1 MTKADQQQ
9 IKQQLSVY
17 FIMGTANTSRQ
28 PLDVL
33 KEAIQG
39 GITMFQFR
47 EKGEGALQGEE
58 KKQLARQL
66 QVLCQEANVP
76 FIVNDDVQLAI
87 DLDADGVHVG
97 QEDTLAQDVRQRIGN
112 KILGVSTH
120 NLDEVRQAM
129 KDGADYVGMGPVYPT
144 ETKKD
149 TRSVQGVSL
158 INEVRQHGLHIP
170 IVGIGGITYE
180 NAAPVIQAGAD
191 GISIISA
198 ISQSADPIKA
208 AEELTSLVESE
219 KAALSSV
226 KDMD

>member
-1 MTKADQQQ
+1 MTKAEQQQ

-17 FIMGTANTSRQ
+17 FIMGTTNTTRQ
-28 PLDVL
+28 PLDVV

-47 EKGEGALQGEE
+47 EKGEKALQGEE
-58 KKQLARQL
+58 KKQLARQI
-66 QVLCQEANVP
+66 QALCQEANVP

-97 QEDTLAQDVRQRIGN
+97 QEDTNAKDVRDRIGN

-120 NLDEVRQAM
+120 NLDEVKQAM

-158 INEVRQHGLHIP
+158 ITEVRRHGLQIP
-170 IVGIGGITYE
+170 IVGIGGITYD

-198 ISQSADPIKA
+198 ISQSADPKKA
-208 AEELTSLVESE
+208 AEELKSLVVAE
-219 KAALSSV
+219 KASL
-226 KDMD
+226 

>member
-1 MTKADQQQ
+1 MTKAEQQQ

-17 FIMGTANTSRQ
+17 FIMGTANTTRQ
-28 PLDVL
+28 PLDVV

-47 EKGEGALQGEE
+47 EKSEKALQGDE
-58 KKQLARQL
+58 KKQLARQI
-66 QVLCQEANVP
+66 QALCQEANVP

-97 QEDTLAQDVRQRIGN
+97 QEDTNAKDVRERIGN

-120 NLDEVRQAM
+120 NLDEVKQAM

-158 INEVRQHGLHIP
+158 ITEVRRHGFQIP
-170 IVGIGGITYE
+170 IVGIGGITYD

-198 ISQSADPIKA
+198 ISQSADPKKA
-208 AEELTSLVESE
+208 AEELKSLVVAE
-219 KAALSSV
+219 KASL
-226 KDMD
+226 

>member
-1 MTKADQQQ
+1 MTKADQEQ

-17 FIMGTANTSRQ
+17 FIMGTANSTRQ
-28 PLDVL
+28 PLDIV

-47 EKGEGALQGEE
+47 EKGENALQAEE
-58 KKQLARQL
+58 KKQLARQI
-66 QVLCQEANVP
+66 QALCQEANVP

-97 QEDTLAQDVRQRIGN
+97 QEDANAQDVRQRIGN

-120 NLDEVRQAM
+120 NLDEVKQAM

-158 INEVRQHGLHIP
+158 ITEVRRHGLQIP
-170 IVGIGGITYE
+170 IVGIGGITYDK
-180 NAAPVIQAGAD
+180 AAPVIQAGAD
-191 GISIISA
+191 GVSIISA
-198 ISQSADPIKA
+198 ISQSADPKKA
-208 AEELTSLVESE
+208 AEKLKSLVEAE
-219 KAALSSV
+219 KASL
-226 KDMD
+226 

>member
-1 MTKADQQQ
+1 MTKADQEQ

-17 FIMGTANTSRQ
+17 FIMGTANSTRQ
-28 PLDVL
+28 PLDVV

-47 EKGEGALQGEE
+47 EKGEKALQGEE
-58 KKQLARQL
+58 KKQLARQI
-66 QVLCQEANVP
+66 QALCQEANVP

-97 QEDTLAQDVRQRIGN
+97 QEDANAQEVRQRIGN

-120 NLDEVRQAM
+120 NLDEVKQAM

-158 INEVRQHGLHIP
+158 ITEVRRHGPQIP
-170 IVGIGGITYE
+170 IVGIGGITYD

-191 GISIISA
+191 GVSIISA
-198 ISQSADPIKA
+198 ISQSADPKKA
-208 AEELTSLVESE
+208 AEKLKSLVEAE
-219 KAALSSV
+219 KASL
-226 KDMD
+226 

>member
-1 MTKADQQQ
+1 MTKAEQQQ

-17 FIMGTANTSRQ
+17 FIMGTANTTRQ
-28 PLDVL
+28 PLDVV

-47 EKGEGALQGEE
+47 EKSEKALQGDE
-58 KKQLARQL
+58 KKQLARQI
-66 QVLCQEANVP
+66 QALCQEANVP

-97 QEDTLAQDVRQRIGN
+97 QEDTNAKDVRERIGN

-120 NLDEVRQAM
+120 NLDEVKQAM

-149 TRSVQGVSL
+149 IRSVQGVSL
-158 INEVRQHGLHIP
+158 ITEVRRHGFQIP
-170 IVGIGGITYE
+170 IVGIGGITYD

-198 ISQSADPIKA
+198 ISQSADPKKA
-208 AEELTSLVESE
+208 AEELKSLVVAE
-219 KAALSSV
+219 KASL
-226 KDMD
+226 

>member
-97 QEDTLAQDVRQRIGN
+97 QEDTNAEDVRQKIGN

-120 NLDEVRQAM
+120 NLDEVKQAM

-158 INEVRQHGLHIP
+158 ITEVRHHGPHIP
-170 IVGIGGITYE
+170 IVGIGGITYD

-198 ISQSADPIKA
+198 ISQSADSKKA
-208 AEELTSLVESE
+208 AEELKALVTSE
-219 KAALSSV
+219 KASL
-226 KDMD
+226 

>member
-97 QEDTLAQDVRQRIGN
+97 QEDTNAVDVRQKIGN

-120 NLDEVRQAM
+120 NLDEVKQAM

-158 INEVRQHGLHIP
+158 ITEVRHHGLHIP
-170 IVGIGGITYE
+170 IVGIGGITYG

-198 ISQSADPIKA
+198 ISQSADPKKV
-208 AEELTSLVESE
+208 AEELKALVTSE
-219 KAALSSV
+219 KALL
-226 KDMD
+226 

>member
-17 FIMGTANTSRQ
+17 FILGTANTTRQ
-28 PLDVL
+28 PLDVV
-33 KEAIQG
+33 KVAIQG

-47 EKGEGALQGEE
+47 EKGEKALQGEE
-58 KKQLARQL
+58 KKQLARQI
-66 QVLCQEANVP
+66 QALCQEANVP

-97 QEDTLAQDVRQRIGN
+97 QEDTNAKDVRERIGN

-120 NLDEVRQAM
+120 NLDEVKQAM

-158 INEVRQHGLHIP
+158 ITEVRRHGLQIP
-170 IVGIGGITYE
+170 IVGIGGITYD
-180 NAAPVIQAGAD
+180 NVAPVIQAGAD

-198 ISQSADPIKA
+198 ISQSADPKKA
-208 AEELTSLVESE
+208 AEELKSLVAAE
-219 KAALSSV
+219 KASL
-226 KDMD
+226 

>member
-17 FIMGTANTSRQ
+17 FIMGTANTTRQ
-28 PLDVL
+28 PLDVV

-47 EKGEGALQGEE
+47 EKSEKALQGDE
-58 KKQLARQL
+58 KKQLARQI
-66 QVLCQEANVP
+66 QALCQEANVP

-97 QEDTLAQDVRQRIGN
+97 QEDTNAKDVRERIGN

-120 NLDEVRQAM
+120 NLDEVKQAM

-158 INEVRQHGLHIP
+158 ITEVRRHGFQIP
-170 IVGIGGITYE
+170 IVGIGGITYD

-198 ISQSADPIKA
+198 ISQSADPKKA
-208 AEELTSLVESE
+208 AEELKSLVVAE
-219 KAALSSV
+219 KASL
-226 KDMD
+226 

>member
-1 MTKADQQQ
+1 MTKADQQL

-17 FIMGTANTSRQ
+17 FIMGTANTSRL
-28 PLDVL
+28 PLDVV

-47 EKGEGALQGEE
+47 EKGEKALQGEE
-58 KKQLARQL
+58 KKQLARQI
-66 QVLCQEANVP
+66 QALCQEANVP

-97 QEDTLAQDVRQRIGN
+97 QEDTNAKDVRERIGN

-120 NLDEVRQAM
+120 NLDEVKQAM

-158 INEVRQHGLHIP
+158 ITEVRRHALQIP
-170 IVGIGGITYE
+170 IVGIGGITYD

-198 ISQSADPIKA
+198 ISQSADPKKA
-208 AEELTSLVESE
+208 AEELKSLVVAE
-219 KAALSSV
+219 KASL
-226 KDMD
+226 

>member
-17 FIMGTANTSRQ
+17 FIMGTANTTRQ
-28 PLDVL
+28 PLDVV

-47 EKGEGALQGEE
+47 EKGEKALQGDE
-58 KKQLARQL
+58 KKQLARQI
-66 QVLCQEANVP
+66 QALCQEANVP

-97 QEDTLAQDVRQRIGN
+97 QEDTNAKDVRERIGN

-120 NLDEVRQAM
+120 NLDEVKQAM

-158 INEVRQHGLHIP
+158 ITEVRRHSLQIP
-170 IVGIGGITYE
+170 IVGIGGITYD

-198 ISQSADPIKA
+198 ISQSADPKKA
-208 AEELTSLVESE
+208 AEELKSLVVAE
-219 KAALSSV
+219 KASL
-226 KDMD
+226 

>member
-28 PLDVL
+28 PLDVV

-47 EKGEGALQGEE
+47 EKGEKALQGEE
-58 KKQLARQL
+58 KKQLARQI

-87 DLDADGVHVG
+87 DLEADGVHVG
-97 QEDTLAQDVRQRIGN
+97 QEDTNAKDVRQRIGN

-120 NLDEVRQAM
+120 NLDEVKQAM

-158 INEVRQHGLHIP
+158 ITEVRRHGLQIP
-170 IVGIGGITYE
+170 IVGIGGITYD

-191 GISIISA
+191 GVSIISA
-198 ISQSADPIKA
+198 ISQSTDPKKA
-208 AEELTSLVESE
+208 AEELKSLVEAK
-219 KAALSSV
+219 KASL
-226 KDMD
+226 

>member
-17 FIMGTANTSRQ
+17 FIMGTANTTRQ
-28 PLDVL
+28 PLNVV

-47 EKGEGALQGEE
+47 EKGEKALQGDE
-58 KKQLARQL
+58 KKQLARQI
-66 QVLCQEANVP
+66 QALCQEANVP

-97 QEDTLAQDVRQRIGN
+97 QEDTNAKDVRERIGN

-120 NLDEVRQAM
+120 NLDEVKQAM

-158 INEVRQHGLHIP
+158 ITEVRRHGLQIP
-170 IVGIGGITYE
+170 IVGIGGITYD

-198 ISQSADPIKA
+198 ISQSADPKKA
-208 AEELTSLVESE
+208 AEELKSLVVAE
-219 KAALSSV
+219 KASL
-226 KDMD
+226 

>member
-1 MTKADQQQ
+1 MTKADQEQ

-17 FIMGTANTSRQ
+17 FIMGTANSTRQ
-28 PLDVL
+28 PLDVVND
-33 KEAIQG
+33 AIQG

-47 EKGEGALQGEE
+47 EKGEKALQGEE
-58 KKQLARQL
+58 KKQLARQI
-66 QVLCQEANVP
+66 QALCQEANVP

-97 QEDTLAQDVRQRIGN
+97 QEDTNAKHVRQRIGN

-120 NLDEVRQAM
+120 NLDEVKQAM

-158 INEVRQHGLHIP
+158 ITEVRRHGLQIP
-170 IVGIGGITYE
+170 IVGIGGITYD

-198 ISQSADPIKA
+198 ISQSTDPKKA
-208 AEELTSLVESE
+208 AEKLKSLVEAE
-219 KAALSSV
+219 KASL
-226 KDMD
+226 

>member
-1 MTKADQQQ
+1 MTKADQQL

-17 FIMGTANTSRQ
+17 FILGTANTTRQ
-28 PLDVL
+28 ALDVV

-47 EKGEGALQGEE
+47 EKGEKALQGEE
-58 KKQLARQL
+58 KKQLARQI
-66 QVLCQEANVP
+66 QALCQEANVP

-97 QEDTLAQDVRQRIGN
+97 QEDTNAKDVRERIGN

-120 NLDEVRQAM
+120 NLDEVKQAM

-158 INEVRQHGLHIP
+158 ITEVRRHGLQIP
-170 IVGIGGITYE
+170 IVGIGGITYD
-180 NAAPVIQAGAD
+180 NSAPVIQAGAD

-198 ISQSADPIKA
+198 ISQSADPKKA
-208 AEELTSLVESE
+208 AEELKSLVAAE
-219 KAALSSV
+219 KASL
-226 KDMD
+226 

>member
-17 FIMGTANTSRQ
+17 FIMGTSNTSRP
-28 PLDVL
+28 PLDVV

-47 EKGEGALQGEE
+47 EKGEGALQGGE

-87 DLDADGVHVG
+87 DLNADGVHVG
-97 QEDTLAQDVRQRIGN
+97 QEDTNAEDVRQRIGN

-120 NLDEVRQAM
+120 NLDEVKQAM
-129 KDGADYVGMGPVYPT
+129 KDGADYVGIPVYPT

-158 INEVRQHGLHIP
+158 ITEVRRHGLHIP
-170 IVGIGGITYE
+170 IVGIGGITYD

-198 ISQSADPIKA
+198 ISQSADPK
-208 AEELTSLVESE
+208 
-219 KAALSSV
+219 KQQ
-226 KDMD
+226 KN

>member
-17 FIMGTANTSRQ
+17 FIMGTANTTRQ
-28 PLDVL
+28 PLDVV

-47 EKGEGALQGEE
+47 EKGEEALRGEE
-58 KKQLARQL
+58 KKQLARQI
-66 QVLCQEANVP
+66 QALCQETNVP

-97 QEDTLAQDVRQRIGN
+97 QEDTNAKDVRQRIGN

-120 NLDEVRQAM
+120 NLDEVKQAM

-158 INEVRQHGLHIP
+158 ITEVRRHGLQIP
-170 IVGIGGITYE
+170 IVGIGGITYD

-191 GISIISA
+191 GVSIISA
-198 ISQSADPIKA
+198 ISQSADPKRA
-208 AEELTSLVESE
+208 AEELKSLVEAE
-219 KAALSSV
+219 KVSL
-226 KDMD
+226 

>member
-17 FIMGTANTSRQ
+17 FIMGTANSTRQ
-28 PLDVL
+28 PLDVVN
-33 KEAIQG
+33 EAIQG

-47 EKGEGALQGEE
+47 EKGEKALQGEE
-58 KKQLARQL
+58 KKQLARQI
-66 QVLCQEANVP
+66 QALCQEANVP

-97 QEDTLAQDVRQRIGN
+97 QEDTNAQDVRQRIGN

-120 NLDEVRQAM
+120 NLDEVKQAM

-158 INEVRQHGLHIP
+158 ITEVRRHGLQIP
-170 IVGIGGITYE
+170 IVGIGGITYD

-198 ISQSADPIKA
+198 ISQSTDPKKA
-208 AEELTSLVESE
+208 AEKLKSLVEEE
-219 KAALSSV
+219 KASL
-226 KDMD
+226 

>member
-17 FIMGTANTSRQ
+17 FILGTANTTRQ
-28 PLDVL
+28 PLDVV
-33 KEAIQG
+33 KVAIQG

-47 EKGEGALQGEE
+47 EKGEKALQGEE
-58 KKQLARQL
+58 KKQLARQI
-66 QVLCQEANVP
+66 QALCQEANVP

-97 QEDTLAQDVRQRIGN
+97 QEDTNAKDVRERIGN

-120 NLDEVRQAM
+120 NLDEVKQAM

-149 TRSVQGVSL
+149 TRSVRGVSL
-158 INEVRQHGLHIP
+158 ITEVRRHGLQIP
-170 IVGIGGITYE
+170 IVGIGGITYD

-198 ISQSADPIKA
+198 ISQSADPKKA
-208 AEELTSLVESE
+208 AEELKSLVAAE
-219 KAALSSV
+219 KASL
-226 KDMD
+226 

>member
-1 MTKADQQQ
+1 MTKAEQQQ

-17 FIMGTANTSRQ
+17 FIMGTANTTRQ
-28 PLDVL
+28 PLNVV

-47 EKGEGALQGEE
+47 EKGEKALQGDE
-58 KKQLARQL
+58 KKQLARQI
-66 QVLCQEANVP
+66 QALCQEANVP

-97 QEDTLAQDVRQRIGN
+97 QEDTNAKDVRERIGN

-120 NLDEVRQAM
+120 NLDEVKQAM

-158 INEVRQHGLHIP
+158 ITEVRRHGLQIP
-170 IVGIGGITYE
+170 IVGIGGITYD

-198 ISQSADPIKA
+198 ISQSADPKKA
-208 AEELTSLVESE
+208 AEELKSLVVAE
-219 KAALSSV
+219 KASL
-226 KDMD
+226 

>member
-17 FIMGTANTSRQ
+17 FILGTANTTRQ
-28 PLDVL
+28 PLDVV

-47 EKGEGALQGEE
+47 EKGEKALQGEE
-58 KKQLARQL
+58 KKQLARQI
-66 QVLCQEANVP
+66 QALCQEANVP

-97 QEDTLAQDVRQRIGN
+97 QEDTNAKGVRERIGN

-120 NLDEVRQAM
+120 NLDEVKQAM

-158 INEVRQHGLHIP
+158 ITEVRRHGLQIP
-170 IVGIGGITYE
+170 IVGIGGITYD

-198 ISQSADPIKA
+198 ISQSADPKKA
-208 AEELTSLVESE
+208 AEELKSLVAAK
-219 KAALSSV
+219 KASL
-226 KDMD
+226 

>member
-17 FIMGTANTSRQ
+17 FIMGTANTTRL
-28 PLDVL
+28 PLDVV

-47 EKGEGALQGEE
+47 EKGEKALQGEE
-58 KKQLARQL
+58 KKQLARQI
-66 QVLCQEANVP
+66 QALCQEANVP

-97 QEDTLAQDVRQRIGN
+97 QEDTNAKDVRQRIGN

-120 NLDEVRQAM
+120 NLDEVKQAV

-158 INEVRQHGLHIP
+158 ITEVRRHGLQIP
-170 IVGIGGITYE
+170 IVGIGGITYD

-191 GISIISA
+191 GVSIISA
-198 ISQSADPIKA
+198 ISQSSDPKKA
-208 AEELTSLVESE
+208 AEELKSLVVAE
-219 KAALSSV
+219 KASL
-226 KDMD
+226 

>member
-1 MTKADQQQ
+1 MTKAEQQQ

-17 FIMGTANTSRQ
+17 FIMGTTNTTRQ
-28 PLDVL
+28 PLNVV

-47 EKGEGALQGEE
+47 EKGEKALQGDE
-58 KKQLARQL
+58 KKQLARQI
-66 QVLCQEANVP
+66 QALCQEANVP

-97 QEDTLAQDVRQRIGN
+97 QEDTNAKDVRERIGN

-120 NLDEVRQAM
+120 NLDEVKQAM

-158 INEVRQHGLHIP
+158 ITEVRRHGLQIP
-170 IVGIGGITYE
+170 IVGIGGITYD

-198 ISQSADPIKA
+198 ISQSADPKKA
-208 AEELTSLVESE
+208 AEELKSLVETE
-219 KAALSSV
+219 KASL
-226 KDMD
+226 

>member
-1 MTKADQQQ
+1 MTKADQEQ

-17 FIMGTANTSRQ
+17 FIMGTANSTRQ
-28 PLDVL
+28 PLDVV

-47 EKGEGALQGEE
+47 EKGEKALQGEE
-58 KKQLARQL
+58 KKQLARQI
-66 QVLCQEANVP
+66 QALCQEANVP

-97 QEDTLAQDVRQRIGN
+97 QEDANAQDVRQRIGN

-120 NLDEVRQAM
+120 NLDEVKQAI

-158 INEVRQHGLHIP
+158 ITEVRRHGLQIP
-170 IVGIGGITYE
+170 IVGIGGITYD

-198 ISQSADPIKA
+198 ISQSTDPKKA
-208 AEELTSLVESE
+208 TEKLKSLVEAE
-219 KAALSSV
+219 KASL
-226 KDMD
+226 

>member
-17 FIMGTANTSRQ
+17 FILGTANTTRQ
-28 PLDVL
+28 PLDVV

-47 EKGEGALQGEE
+47 EKGEKALQSDE
-58 KKQLARQL
+58 KKQLARQI
-66 QVLCQEANVP
+66 QALCQEANVP

-97 QEDTLAQDVRQRIGN
+97 QEDTNAKDVRERIGN

-120 NLDEVRQAM
+120 NLDEVKQAM

-158 INEVRQHGLHIP
+158 ITEVRRHGLQIP
-170 IVGIGGITYE
+170 IVGIGGITYD

-198 ISQSADPIKA
+198 ISQSTDPKKA
-208 AEELTSLVESE
+208 AEELKSLVAAE
-219 KAALSSV
+219 KASL
-226 KDMD
+226 

>member
-17 FIMGTANTSRQ
+17 FIMGTANTSRL
-28 PLDVL
+28 PLDVV

-47 EKGEGALQGEE
+47 EKGEKALQGEE
-58 KKQLARQL
+58 KKQLARQI
-66 QVLCQEANVP
+66 QALCQEANVP
-76 FIVNDDVQLAI
+76 FIVNDDVQLAL

-97 QEDTLAQDVRQRIGN
+97 QEDTNANDVRQRIGN

-120 NLDEVRQAM
+120 NLDEVKQAI

-158 INEVRQHGLHIP
+158 ITEVRSHGLQIP
-170 IVGIGGITYE
+170 IVGIGGITYD

-191 GISIISA
+191 GVSIISA
-198 ISQSADPIKA
+198 ISQSVDPKKA
-208 AEELTSLVESE
+208 AEELKSLVVAE
-219 KAALSSV
+219 KASL
-226 KDMD
+226 

>member
-17 FIMGTANTSRQ
+17 FIMGTANTSRL
-28 PLDVL
+28 PLDVV

-47 EKGEGALQGEE
+47 EKGEKALQGEE
-58 KKQLARQL
+58 KKQLARQI
-66 QVLCQEANVP
+66 QALCQEANVP
-76 FIVNDDVQLAI
+76 FIVNDDVQLAL

-97 QEDTLAQDVRQRIGN
+97 QEDTNANDVRQRIGN

-120 NLDEVRQAM
+120 NLNEVKQAI

-158 INEVRQHGLHIP
+158 ITEVRSHGLQIP
-170 IVGIGGITYE
+170 IVGIGGIAYD

-191 GISIISA
+191 GVSIISA
-198 ISQSADPIKA
+198 ISQSVDPKKA
-208 AEELTSLVESE
+208 AEELKSLVVAE
-219 KAALSSV
+219 KASL
-226 KDMD
+226 

>member
-17 FIMGTANTSRQ
+17 FIMGTVNTSRQ
-28 PLDVL
+28 SFDVV

-47 EKGEGALQGEE
+47 EKGEKALQGEE
-58 KKQLARQL
+58 KVQVARQI
-66 QVLCQEANVP
+66 QALCQEANVP

-97 QEDTLAQDVRQRIGN
+97 QEDTNAKDVRQRIGN

-120 NLDEVRQAM
+120 NLDEVKQAM

-158 INEVRQHGLHIP
+158 ITEVRRLGLQIP
-170 IVGIGGITYE
+170 IVGIGGITYG

-191 GISIISA
+191 GVSIISA
-198 ISQSADPIKA
+198 ISQSADPKKA
-208 AEELTSLVESE
+208 AEELKSLVEAE
-219 KAALSSV
+219 KASL
-226 KDMD
+226 

>member
-17 FIMGTANTSRQ
+17 FIMGTANSTRQ
-28 PLDVL
+28 PLDVVN
-33 KEAIQG
+33 EAIQG

-47 EKGEGALQGEE
+47 EKGEKALQGEE
-58 KKQLARQL
+58 KKQLARQI
-66 QVLCQEANVP
+66 QALCQEANVP

-97 QEDTLAQDVRQRIGN
+97 QEDTNAKDVRQRIGN

-120 NLDEVRQAM
+120 NLDEVKQAM

-158 INEVRQHGLHIP
+158 ITEVRRHGLQIP
-170 IVGIGGITYE
+170 IVGIGGITYD

-198 ISQSADPIKA
+198 ISQSTDPKKA
-208 AEELTSLVESE
+208 AEKLKSLVETE
-219 KAALSSV
+219 KASL
-226 KDMD
+226 

>member
-17 FIMGTANTSRQ
+17 FIMGTANTTRQ
-28 PLDVL
+28 PLDVV

-47 EKGEGALQGEE
+47 EKGEKALQGEE
-58 KKQLARQL
+58 KKQLARQI

-87 DLDADGVHVG
+87 DLEADGVHVG
-97 QEDTLAQDVRQRIGN
+97 QEDTNAKDVRQRIGN

-120 NLDEVRQAM
+120 NLDEVKKAM

-158 INEVRQHGLHIP
+158 ITEVRRHGLQIP
-170 IVGIGGITYE
+170 IVGIGGITCD

-198 ISQSADPIKA
+198 ISQSADPKTA
-208 AEELTSLVESE
+208 TEELKSLVVAE
-219 KAALSSV
+219 KASL
-226 KDMD
+226 

>member
-17 FIMGTANTSRQ
+17 FIMGTANTTRQ
-28 PLDVL
+28 PLDVV

-47 EKGEGALQGEE
+47 EKGEKALQGDE
-58 KKQLARQL
+58 KKQLARQI
-66 QVLCQEANVP
+66 QAFCQEANVP
-76 FIVNDDVQLAI
+76 FIVNDDVQLAL

-97 QEDTLAQDVRQRIGN
+97 QEDTNAKDVRERIGN

-120 NLDEVRQAM
+120 NLDEVKQAM

-158 INEVRQHGLHIP
+158 IKEVRRHGLQIP
-170 IVGIGGITYE
+170 IVGIGGITYD
-180 NAAPVIQAGAD
+180 NAASVIQAGAD
-191 GISIISA
+191 GVSIISA
-198 ISQSADPIKA
+198 ISQNTAPKKA
-208 AEELTSLVESE
+208 AAELKSLVVAE
-219 KAALSSV
+219 KASL
-226 KDMD
+226 

>member
-17 FIMGTANTSRQ
+17 FIMGTANSTRQ
-28 PLDVL
+28 PLDVV

-47 EKGEGALQGEE
+47 EKGEKALQGEE
-58 KKQLARQL
+58 KKQLARQI
-66 QVLCQEANVP
+66 QALCQEANVP

-97 QEDTLAQDVRQRIGN
+97 QEDTNAKDVRQRIGN

-120 NLDEVRQAM
+120 NLDEVKQAI

-158 INEVRQHGLHIP
+158 ITEVRRHGLQIP
-170 IVGIGGITYE
+170 IVGIGGITYD

-191 GISIISA
+191 GVSIISA
-198 ISQSADPIKA
+198 ISQSADPKKA
-208 AEELTSLVESE
+208 AEKLKSLVEAE
-219 KAALSSV
+219 KASL
-226 KDMD
+226 

>member
-17 FIMGTANTSRQ
+17 FIMGTANTTRQ
-28 PLDVL
+28 PLDVV

-47 EKGEGALQGEE
+47 EKGEKALQGDE
-58 KKQLARQL
+58 KKQLARQI
-66 QVLCQEANVP
+66 QALCQEANVP

-97 QEDTLAQDVRQRIGN
+97 QEDTNAKDVRERIGN

-120 NLDEVRQAM
+120 NLDEVKQAM

-158 INEVRQHGLHIP
+158 ITEVRRHGFQIP
-170 IVGIGGITYE
+170 IVGIGGITYD

-198 ISQSADPIKA
+198 ISQSADPKKE
-208 AEELTSLVESE
+208 AEELKSLVVAE
-219 KAALSSV
+219 KASL
-226 KDMD
+226 